1 MKRELLVFRFGEELQ
16 KCDSIKGVTVGIIS
30 VQEIT
35 GGVCWT
41 AGALR
46 HLISIVL

>member
-1 MKRELLVFRFGEELQ
+1 MFRFREELQ
-16 KCDSIKGVTVGIIS
+16 ECDSLKGGMVGMTN

-46 HLISIVL
+46 HQISIVL